1 MEKQIQ
7 IGQEWLENLL
17 ELMGFPSQVNVEYRE
32 NDLEGTKECWLIID
46 ESQLTPDSIS
56 RLLGEK
62 GEGIDAMQYLANTL
76 INLTT
81 DSLEQQRFT
90 VELNGYRWQRMEQLK
105 SLTEEIAAKVRQTGQ
120 EIEMTDLSSAE
131 RRQVHSF
138 FKDIEDLATESRGQE
153 PHRRLIVKPRY

>member
-1 MEKQIQ
+1 MEQQIQ
-7 IGQEWLENLL
+7 IGQEWLEKLL
-17 ELMGFPSQVNVEYRE
+17 QLMGFPSQVKIEYRE
-32 NDLEGTKECWLIID
+32 NDLEGTQECWLIID
-46 ESQLTPDSIS
+46 ESQMPPESIS

-62 GEGIDAMQYLANTL
+62 GEGIDAIQYLANTL

-81 DSLEQQRFT
+81 DSVEQQGFT

-105 SLTEEIAAKVRQTGQ
+105 NLTEEIAQKVRQTGQ
-120 EIEMTDLSSAE
+120 EMEMMDLSSAE

-138 FKDIEDLATESRGQE
+138 FKNIEDLATESRGQE

>member
-81 DSLEQQRFT
+81 DSLEQQGFT

-120 EIEMTDLSSAE
+120 EIEMTELSSAE

-138 FKDIEDLATESRGQE
+138 FKDVEDLATESRGQE